1 MRFSLL
7 LFALYNIL
15 KVASF
20 TSKAYKKYISKMSVK
35 ILIKTEDGKRAR
47 LFIFDKGKLSTNAG
61 DLDDFDVALVWKDAA
76 TGFSVMTSKSP
87 DASFNAAADGKL
99 KVLGMSVY
107 ALWFED
113 GVKMIM

>member
-35 ILIKTEDGKRAR
+35 ILVKTEDGKRAR
-47 LFIFDKGKLSTNAG
+47 LFIFDKGKLSTITG
-61 DLDDFDVALVWKDAA
+61 DREDFDVALVWKDAT
-76 TGFSVMTSKSP
+76 TGYSVMTSKSP